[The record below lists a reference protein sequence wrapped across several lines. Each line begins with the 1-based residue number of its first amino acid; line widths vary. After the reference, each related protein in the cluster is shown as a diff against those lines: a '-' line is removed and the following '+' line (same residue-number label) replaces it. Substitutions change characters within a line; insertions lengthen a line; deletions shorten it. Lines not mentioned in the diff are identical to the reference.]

1 MRQQFLERWM
11 PSTHAELRE
20 ALDDIMHY
28 VGSEGGDMDTVY
40 VDLRDL
46 TLVRETL
53 TDGSIAFNIV
63 VRENR

>member
-1 MRQQFLERWM
+1 MTQHVLERWV
-11 PSTHAELRE
+11 PSDIAELRE
-20 ALDDIMHY
+20 ALEDIMDY
-28 VGSEGGDMDTVY
+28 VGSEGGDISTVY

-53 TDGSIAFNIV
+53 TDRSVVFNIV